1 MPTKRRRCLR
11 TNIPIPVDPEFVEI
25 FVKFGW
31 QRTERIYGKRRT
43 RTWMGVIG
51 RAELNRMR
59 REYRA
64 ALKRQRLDVG
74 SRKSWCG

>member
-11 TNIPIPVDPEFVEI
+11 TDVPIPVDPEFLEI

-43 RTWMGVIG
+43 QTWTGVIG

-59 REYRA
+59 REYRRQA
-64 ALKRQRLDVG
+64 RLKNVDGG
-74 SRKSWCG
+74 SSTRRST